1 MQALLRYKWLIAVT
15 AVVLVFAFAAVA
27 FAKIERHCDDTLRT
41 PGARAVATA
50 PGTAAP
56 SGHTCDG
63 DNAGQAAQGGAGA
76 SYSPSGSL

>member
-27 FAKIERHCDDTLRT
+27 FAQSNGTTTT
-41 PGARAVATA
+41 PTNPGGQGGATA
-50 PGTAAP
+50 PGNAAP